1 MPVSKPLIGLV
12 LVTHGRLALE
22 LVAAMEHVVGPQ
34 SQVATVCIGPEDDM
48 EKRRA
53 DIMQAVEAT
62 NAGSG
67 VVVLTDM
74 FGGTPSNLA
83 ISIMDTAP
91 VEVIAG
97 VNLPMLIKLASVRAT
112 EVLQTAVAQAQ
123 DAGRKYINV
132 ASSLLAQEGPR
143 KKSV

>member
-1 MPVSKPLIGLV
+1 SIPGATYSSGRMAGPNVQVRKLPSFMSQSRPLIGLV

-34 SQVATVCIGPEDDM
+34 TQITTVCIGPEDNM
-48 EKRRA
+48 EQRRA
-53 DIMQAVEAT
+53 DIMQAVET
-62 NAGSG
+62 VNAGSG

-97 VNLPMLIKLASVRAT
+97 VNL
-112 EVLQTAVAQAQ
+112 
-123 DAGRKYINV
+123 
-132 ASSLLAQEGPR
+132 
-143 KKSV
+143 